1 MCEINLPPA
10 VKAAFDDW
18 EANRFT
24 PSITQQEV
32 GVLECTFHINPIGTD
47 NGLYP

>member
-1 MCEINLPPA
+1 MPEIKLPPE
-10 VKAAFDDW
+10 VVAAFDDW
-18 EANRFT
+18 AANRPT
-24 PSITQQEV
+24 PAITQQEV